1 MSEMNS
7 IISKKFNTLKLDEL
21 VRIILYE
28 DKNFDND
35 FIFKIL
41 TATIYFIKQ
50 TQQFEQALD

>member
-28 DKNFDND
+28 DKNFNND